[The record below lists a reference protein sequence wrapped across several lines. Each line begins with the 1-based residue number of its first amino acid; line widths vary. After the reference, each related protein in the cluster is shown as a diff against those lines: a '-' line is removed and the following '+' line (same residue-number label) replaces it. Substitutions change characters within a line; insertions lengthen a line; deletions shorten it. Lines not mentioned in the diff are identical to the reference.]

1 MTELGGVS
9 GRTLWLAPASGNVAA
24 AEVGL
29 RKASEVCGG
38 SIPAPHADWR
48 IMEGPRTGVLTSWRV
63 FGQAADQNARQRP
76 KTSKG
81 GSLLDLLPAAWVLV
95 IWLSDGSCTLG
106 ETWAVWSA
114 KKRAQR
120 VGPDGTRQDQVGTLP
135 APPRAALPAPHAPA
149 HARLLLLLLR
159 SRRPES
165 VAIAPKYKTGAC
177 GAACAELALCAV
189 LTQVLC
195 CLVGFDIAPNHP
207 HAPLARIAAAP
218 PGRQPGHAPPVPAS
232 ANTLALHNHEQAH
245 VLLSRSYPLGW
256 VMCAKGQKGY
266 GQTPHR
272 LPWGCITLMP
282 GVPGRFRPRALSDL
296 WPRGP
301 LAAVR
306 SGSLSA
312 HGLQSQRKMR
322 SEMAKPKAVCRL
334 PSAVCPSKAQRN
346 REVLAEA
353 SRPIG
358 VCPGR
363 GVAVDQRADPGT
375 QMAMPWASLISPRSR
390 PGPRAETRPARL
402 LGLCYPPSPE
412 PTRYLDWVSCWGQQ
426 PWPRFRGTASG
437 GTWIQPFAAR
447 PASSAPTAA
456 SIRIT
461 ITVIFT
467 AGFYIVESRLW
478 RRLQILMVSSHGG
491 PTAESYEP

>member
-1 MTELGGVS
+1 MRHTLASCWLDRRNQVDALTELGGVS

-63 FGQAADQNARQRP
+63 FGQAADQHARQRP

-120 VGPDGTRQDQVGTLP
+120 VGPDGARQDQVGTLP

-282 GVPGRFRPRALSDL
+282 GVPGRFRPQALSDL

-312 HGLQSQRKMR
+312 HGLQSQRTMR

-334 PSAVCPSKAQRN
+334 PSAPPKPKETAKSLRRRPGQLACVRDVAWLWISAQIP
-346 REVLAEA
+346 A
-353 SRPIG
+353 PKWQ
-358 VCPGR
+358 CPGR
-363 GVAVDQRADPGT
+363 P
-375 QMAMPWASLISPRSR
+375 
-390 PGPRAETRPARL
+390 
-402 LGLCYPPSPE
+402 
-412 PTRYLDWVSCWGQQ
+412 
-426 PWPRFRGTASG
+426 
-437 GTWIQPFAAR
+437 
-447 PASSAPTAA
+447 
-456 SIRIT
+456 
-461 ITVIFT
+461 
-467 AGFYIVESRLW
+467 
-478 RRLQILMVSSHGG
+478 
-491 PTAESYEP
+491 

>member
-1 MTELGGVS
+1 MRHTLASCWLDRRNQVDALTELGGVS

-120 VGPDGTRQDQVGTLP
+120 VGPDGTRQNQVGTLP

-266 GQTPHR
+266 GQTPHNTQTS
-272 LPWGCITLMP
+272 L
-282 GVPGRFRPRALSDL
+282 GVYYLNARGT
-296 WPRGP
+296 GP
-301 LAAVR
+301 L
-306 SGSLSA
+306 SA
-312 HGLQSQRKMR
+312 TS
-322 SEMAKPKAVCRL
+322 SE
-334 PSAVCPSKAQRN
+334 
-346 REVLAEA
+346 
-353 SRPIG
+353 RP
-358 VCPGR
+358 
-363 GVAVDQRADPGT
+363 VA
-375 QMAMPWASLISPRSR
+375 
-390 PGPRAETRPARL
+390 
-402 LGLCYPPSPE
+402 
-412 PTRYLDWVSCWGQQ
+412 
-426 PWPRFRGTASG
+426 PWPPGGCSERKPL
-437 GTWIQPFAAR
+437 GTW
-447 PASSAPTAA
+447 PA
-456 SIRIT
+456 IT
-461 ITVIFT
+461 THN
-467 AGFYIVESRLW
+467 AL
-478 RRLQILMVSSHGG
+478 
-491 PTAESYEP
+491 